1 MKRNLIQQATVLKAV
16 DVNEYSGTTAKA
28 GEVIDFKGYQSA
40 ILSVNH
46 AAASGAP
53 SAATLTVTMA
63 EGDTTSPATAVT
75 FNVAI
80 AAIDVSAAGIS
91 TYHIDLRPFKR
102 YGKFTITPAFTAGT
116 SPACLASA
124 ELVLGDKNIDPTPS
138 AVTIYKKA

>member
-1 MKRNLIQQATVLKAV
+1 MKRQLIQHATSLKAV

-40 ILSVNH
+40 ILSVNY
-46 AAASGAP
+46 AAASGSP
-53 SAATLTVTMA
+53 TAATLTVTMA
-63 EGDTTSPATAVT
+63 EGATSSPATAVT
-75 FNVAI
+75 FNTTP
-80 AAIDVSAAGIS
+80 AAIDVTSAGI
-91 TYHIDLRPFKR
+91 TEYHIDLRPFLR

-124 ELVLGDKNIDPTPS
+124 TIVLGDKNVEPVPS